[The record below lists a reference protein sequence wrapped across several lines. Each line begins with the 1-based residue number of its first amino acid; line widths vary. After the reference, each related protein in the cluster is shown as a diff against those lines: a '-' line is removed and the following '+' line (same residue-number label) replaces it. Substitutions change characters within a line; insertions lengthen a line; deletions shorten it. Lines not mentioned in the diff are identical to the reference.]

1 MGRKPMII
9 YQYGLILKM
18 VLKFGNLEYKV

>member
-1 MGRKPMII
+1 MERKPMII